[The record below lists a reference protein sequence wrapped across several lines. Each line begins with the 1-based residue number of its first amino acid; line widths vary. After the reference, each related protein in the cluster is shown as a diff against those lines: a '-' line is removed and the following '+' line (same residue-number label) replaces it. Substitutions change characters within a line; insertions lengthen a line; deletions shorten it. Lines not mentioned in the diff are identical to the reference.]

1 MKTGCLY
8 IDGHDAYKRFGVYV
22 VKGGFNN
29 LISYPPLKDVDKN
42 DWQEDDGIEVDLS
55 SPVLN
60 TREVS
65 IKFAISGLFS
75 SMFDFLELLSDGAY
89 HTFDFYEIGR
99 KYKLRLT
106 QQPNLKTLKT
116 LGHTTLKFA
125 DDFPLSD
132 YNYKT
137 PSSNIVATD
146 DYSFDGIPFTNYG
159 IRVLKGCYDEITKSA
174 AVKSNLLRNITTVSG
189 AVYDGMRVSYK
200 SKDVELYC
208 LMRAETLDE
217 LWRNYDALLFDLIRP
232 NLRTL
237 WVNDLEQEFPFM
249 YKSCQVTKFYPT
261 DRIWLQFTLTI
272 TFTEDFR
279 IKEGDIVLA
288 AEDGIVLITEDNKF
302 AIESRPD
309 KYMFP
314 SLRLVN
320 NRSTLRFLNNNNL
333 RFNN

>member
-8 IDGHDAYKRFGVYV
+8 IDGHDAYRRFGVYV
-22 VKGGFNN
+22 VKGGFND

-60 TREVS
+60 NREVS

-89 HTFDFYEIGR
+89 HTFDFYEIKR

-106 QQPNLKTLKT
+106 QQPNLKTLKV

-125 DDFPLSD
+125 DDFPLSGYD
-132 YNYKT
+132 YKA
-137 PSSNIVATD
+137 PSSNVICND
-146 DYSFDGIPFTNYG
+146 DYSFDGVSFTDYG
-159 IRVLKGCYDEITKSA
+159 VRLLKGCYDEITKSP
-174 AVKSNLLRNITTVSG
+174 AVKPNLLRNITTVSG
-189 AVYDGMRVSYK
+189 VTYDGMRVTYK
-200 SKDVELYC
+200 SKDVKLNC

-279 IKEGDIVLA
+279 ICNDILLTTENGNIVILSNGD
-288 AEDGIVLITEDNKF
+288 
-302 AIESRPD
+302 AIDLKP
-309 KYMFP
+309 
-314 SLRLVN
+314 
-320 NRSTLRFLNNNNL
+320 NL
-333 RFNN
+333 TI